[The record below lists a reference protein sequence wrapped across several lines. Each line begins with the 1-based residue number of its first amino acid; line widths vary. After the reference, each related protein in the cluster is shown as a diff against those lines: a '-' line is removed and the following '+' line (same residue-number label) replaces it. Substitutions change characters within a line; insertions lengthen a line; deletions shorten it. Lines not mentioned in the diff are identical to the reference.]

1 MVTGEEIAAFG
12 RPVKRGHF
20 KYLQLQEFPE
30 VF

>member
-20 KYLQLQEFPE
+20 KYLQLQAFPE
-30 VF
+30 GF